1 MGAIWTAPLASKGAL
16 LDFDPYMV
24 KWKDKDALFPDTPQA
39 MFYIE
44 YGLAQVAAARSGAPG
59 LVCEGVTPPRSRSRN
74 AIDSRR
80 RSTGMAFPRSPAPD
94 DSGRTDR

>member
-1 MGAIWTAPLASKGAL
+1 MIGIVVAFMVAL
-16 LDFDPYMV
+16 LFSQPLYGNSVMRTIVYM
-24 KWKDKDALFPDTPQA
+24 PQA
-39 MFYIE
+39 MSYIE

-80 RSTGMAFPRSPAPD
+80 RSTGVAFPRSPAPD

>member
-1 MGAIWTAPLASKGAL
+1 MIGIVVAFMVAL
-16 LDFDPYMV
+16 LFSQPLYGNSVMRTIVYMS
-24 KWKDKDALFPDTPQA
+24 QA

-80 RSTGMAFPRSPAPD
+80 RSTGMAFPRSTAPD